1 VSGPSPAVPVGAA
14 TGSGERRAR
23 ILWADDN
30 ADMREY
36 VRRLLGRHHEV
47 EAVADGLSALEAARA
62 RPPDLVLTDVMMPG
76 LDGFALLRELRADER
91 LRTVPVILL
100 SARAGEEAR
109 VEGMH
114 AGADDYLIKPF
125 SARELLTRVEAHLK
139 LQQVRRE
146 SQAALRE
153 SEAKFSTAFDASP
166 LVLTIT
172 SLDDGRLVEVNEA
185 FVRLAGYTRAEV
197 VGRTP
202 DELGLW
208 IDPDRRVERFARL
221 RVGERVPTIEAR
233 FRAKSGV
240 EVIGLISSAVVEING
255 RPCVLSSVTDITDR
269 KRAEEALQAADRAK
283 DEFLAMLGH
292 ELRNPLGALASAARL
307 LDREGGTP
315 GVAARARD
323 VIGRQLDHLTRLVD
337 DLLDVSRLT
346 TAKVRLSRRPLDL
359 SHAARGAVET
369 LRARGA
375 LDRHRLSFE
384 GHPAWVDADETRI
397 EQIVA
402 NLVGNAMKFTPPGG
416 SITVTVGRDD
426 LDAVLEVKDTG
437 IGISAEALPRIFD
450 LFVQGERTLDR
461 AQGGLGIGLTLVRR
475 LVELHGGTVQAS
487 SEVGKGSVFTV
498 RLPAVHPPAVHEA
511 TRSGGQPAACRP
523 RRVLIVEDNDDARE
537 MLRVLL
543 THDGHEVHEAVD
555 GPGGLQAALTLQP
568 DIALVDVGLPGLDG
582 YALARSLRAHPNG
595 QRVVLVALTGYG
607 QPEDRRRGEEAGFDA
622 HVVKPVD
629 PAQLALLLAR
639 S

>member
-1 VSGPSPAVPVGAA
+1 
-14 TGSGERRAR
+14 
-23 ILWADDN
+23 
-30 ADMREY
+30 MREY
-36 VRRLLGRHHEV
+36 VRRLLGRHYDV
-47 EAVADGLSALEAARA
+47 EAVADGQSALDAARA

-76 LDGFALLRELRADER
+76 LDAFALLQELRADER
-91 LRTVPVILL
+91 LRTVPIILL

-125 SARELLTRVEAHLK
+125 SARELLARVEAHLK

-146 SQAALRE
+146 SQAALRA

-172 SLDDGRLVEVNEA
+172 ALDDGRLVEVNEA
-185 FVRLAGYTRAEV
+185 FVRVAGYTRAEA

-255 RPCVLSSVTDITDR
+255 RPCVLSSITDITDR
-269 KRAEEALQAADRAK
+269 KRAEESLQAADRAK

-307 LDREGGTP
+307 LDREGRTP
-315 GVAARARD
+315 EMAARARD

-375 LDRHRLSFE
+375 LDRHQLSFE
-384 GHPAWVDADETRI
+384 GPPAWVDADETRI

-402 NLVGNAMKFTPPGG
+402 NLVGNATKFTPPGG
-416 SITVTVGRDD
+416 TITVTVGRDD
-426 LDAVLEVKDTG
+426 LDAVLQVKDTG
-437 IGISAEALPRIFD
+437 IGISAEVLPRIFD

-487 SEVGKGSVFTV
+487 SEGPGTGSVFTV
-498 RLPAVHPPAVHEA
+498 RLPAVHPPAEHA
-511 TRSGGQPAACRP
+511 AARSAGRAPECQP

-543 THDGHEVHEAVD
+543 THDGHEVHEALD

-595 QRVVLVALTGYG
+595 QRVLLVALTGYG

-629 PAQLALLLAR
+629 PGQLARLLAR
-639 S
+639 SSRS